1 MNVLV
6 ARLVPVA
13 IVVFR
18 YLMVCH
24 AVFCQNLGGEKPLW
38 RIVSFKSHPRHLCIW
53 LHVYGILFLDNSRPR
68 LVFSS
73 SFFEHNHLLQLWTT
87 MICLCVASGSLIF
100 FTFDIS
106 ATFLICTGKEER
118 LRWHNANSGGYLG
131 QRSFLCSNFLGHF
144 QVEGWTSWFWESA
157 CTHLKRN
164 SSSRE
169 PKYWRQSFQI
179 FKNVHI
185 LNLHFFWQSSQLFC

>member
-1 MNVLV
+1 
-6 ARLVPVA
+6 
-13 IVVFR
+13 
-18 YLMVCH
+18 
-24 AVFCQNLGGEKPLW
+24 
-38 RIVSFKSHPRHLCIW
+38 
-53 LHVYGILFLDNSRPR
+53 
-68 LVFSS
+68 
-73 SFFEHNHLLQLWTT
+73 

-118 LRWHNANSGGYLG
+118 LRWHNANFGGYLG

-185 LNLHFFWQSSQLFC
+185 LNLHFFLTIFPIFLLNIFFKVTRVASLWEFSTGNAKGIPFLSRIYPLFNVQFPSLKTRWS